1 MEVKALSEE
10 KGEIVEASIIMPAKI
25 EKTLEALKRF
35 EDFKRQVLTK
45 DDYVE
50 IMNRKS
56 GERKKYIKKS
66 GWLKYALATG
76 ISLQL
81 ISESKEVTPEGK
93 TIYHFTYR
101 AIAPNGRY
109 ADAVGSASVDER
121 EFARRVHDVRAL
133 AQTRAMERAISNLV
147 GGGELGAEEIL
158 GSEEVE
164 EVEEAPPRKAEVP
177 KQEAKVETPK
187 VEFEEFPKLREEALK
202 ELNVD
207 LLSQLPWRDMSS
219 GQLAPRNEWKIPA
232 WIRAEEPNLSEIQ
245 QNILDALKEK
255 LNKEGFIVVDGMRLF
270 FNETK
275 KYIRRVFE

>member
-1 MEVKALSEE
+1 MSEE

-164 EVEEAPPRKAEVP
+164 EVEEEPKKAEVT

-187 VEFEEFPKLREEALK
+187 VEFEEEFPKLKEEALK
-202 ELNVD
+202 ELNAD
-207 LLSQLPWRDMSS
+207 LLSQLPWKDMAS
-219 GQLAPRNEWKIPA
+219 GQLAPRNEWKVSA
-232 WIRAEEPNLSEIQ
+232 WIRVEEPNLNEVQ
-245 QNILDALKEK
+245 QNILNALKEK
-255 LNKEGFIVVDGMRLF
+255 LNKDGFLIVDGMRLF
-270 FNETK
+270 YNDTK

>member
-1 MEVKALSEE
+1 MSEE

-56 GERKKYIKKS
+56 GERKRYIKKS

-164 EVEEAPPRKAEVP
+164 EVEEAPPKKAEVP
-177 KQEAKVETPK
+177 KQEAEVPRSEEI
-187 VEFEEFPKLREEALK
+187 VFEELSGLKEEALK
-202 ELNVD
+202 ELNAD
-207 LLSQLPWRDMSS
+207 ILSQLPWKDMSS
-219 GQLAPRNEWKIPA
+219 GQLAPRNEWKVPA
-232 WIRAEEPNLSEIQ
+232 WIRAEEPNLNEVQ
-245 QNILDALKEK
+245 QNILNALKEK
-255 LNKEGFIVVDGMRLF
+255 LNKDGFLIVDGMRLF
-270 FNETK
+270 YNDTK

>member
-1 MEVKALSEE
+1 VLSEE

-50 IMNRKS
+50 ITTRKS

-81 ISESKEVTPEGK
+81 VSESREVTPEGK

-147 GGGELGAEEIL
+147 GGGELGAEELL

-164 EVEEAPPRKAEVP
+164 EVEEEPKKAEVP
-177 KQEAKVETPK
+177 KTKVETPK
-187 VEFEEFPKLREEALK
+187 AEFEEEFPKLKEEALK

-207 LLSQLPWRDMSS
+207 LLSQLPWKDMSS
-219 GQLAPRNEWKIPA
+219 GQLAPRNEWKVPA
-232 WIRAEEPNLSEIQ
+232 WIRAEEPNLNEVQ
-245 QNILDALKEK
+245 QNILDALKER
-255 LNKEGFIVVDGMRLF
+255 LNKDGFLIVDGMRLF

>member
-1 MEVKALSEE
+1 MSEEKE

-50 IMNRKS
+50 ITTRKT

-81 ISESKEVTPEGK
+81 VSESKEVTPEGK

-147 GGGELGAEEIL
+147 GGGELGAEELL

-164 EVEEAPPRKAEVP
+164 EAEEAPPKKVEVP
-177 KQEAKVETPK
+177 KVETPK
-187 VEFEEFPKLREEALK
+187 VEFEEEFPKLKEEALK
-202 ELNVD
+202 ELNAD
-207 LLSQLPWRDMSS
+207 LLSQLPWKDMAS
-219 GQLAPRNEWKIPA
+219 GQLVPRNEWKVPA
-232 WIRAEEPNLSEIQ
+232 WIRAEEPNLNEVQ
-245 QNILDALKEK
+245 ENILDALKEK
-255 LNKEGFIVVDGMRLF
+255 LNRTKERLVIDGMQIF
-270 FNETK
+270 YNETK
-275 KYIRRVFE
+275 KYIRRMHE